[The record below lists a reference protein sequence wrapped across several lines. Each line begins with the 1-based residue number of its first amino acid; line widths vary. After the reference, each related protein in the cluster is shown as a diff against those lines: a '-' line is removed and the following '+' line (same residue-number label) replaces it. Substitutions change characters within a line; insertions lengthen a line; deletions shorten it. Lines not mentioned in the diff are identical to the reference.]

1 MYWKPLT
8 QKGIIVNSI
17 GEFIYEHPDMRDPF
31 SIYTRWAWTVALP
44 KNYPINSHEM
54 ILFCL
59 EQIDGCL
66 NKLPW
71 SMLKE
76 LLAKEYDIEEQR
88 MGSFG

>member
-31 SIYTRWAWTVALP
+31 TIYTRWAWTVALP

-59 EQIDGCL
+59 VQIDGCL
-66 NKLPW
+66 NKLPR

-88 MGSFG
+88 IESFG

>member
-8 QKGIIVNSI
+8 QKGIITNSI
-17 GEFIYEHPDMRDPF
+17 GRFIYDHPELRDPF
-31 SIYTRWAWTVALP
+31 AIYTRWAWSVALP

-66 NKLPW
+66 NKIPRPV
-71 SMLKE
+71 LKE
-76 LLAKEYDIEEQR
+76 LLAKEDDIEER
-88 MGSFG
+88 RIS